1 MDEIIAFP
9 GPHGSLFT
17 EYVRFKRSLGYA
29 IANSYQY
36 VLRHIALFIAAAPPE
51 PGVVSHAA
59 MEHLTSRR
67 PGEATPTQCKRIAI
81 LRQFCL
87 WLASTGHAPAV
98 PPEGLARDTTD
109 FVPRIVSETEMAAI
123 LAIADRDASEPRRLL
138 LRLLWCCGM
147 RIGEACALTVSDI
160 DTRVGT
166 VLIRHAKGDRTRL
179 LPISETL
186 REYAADYL
194 GRHQHTDGE
203 SPLMPTARGNPP
215 RPGNAGAMLTPIF
228 GRAGVLTRHGTPIRP
243 HDYADLFGGRELGV
257 RDRDTVAGSVLAGLP
272 RLRRG
277 DPRWQ
282 ALLMTA
288 VVVVLPVPHQQLGH
302 PLQAGRAVGVQQP
315 PQSGHRATPRQVDR
329 PPLSL
334 VGERPRA
341 DVVAGGVTQQ
351 QG

>member
-243 HDYADLFGGRELGV
+243 HDLRHSYAVHALEKMVDDGMDVYAALPLLSTYMGHADIHSTEYYLRFTEDTLLRIIDAQQQTSQQVFGGV
-257 RDRDTVAGSVLAGLP
+257 S
-272 RLRRG
+272 
-277 DPRWQ
+277 
-282 ALLMTA
+282 
-288 VVVVLPVPHQQLGH
+288 
-302 PLQAGRAVGVQQP
+302 
-315 PQSGHRATPRQVDR
+315 
-329 PPLSL
+329 
-334 VGERPRA
+334 
-341 DVVAGGVTQQ
+341 
-351 QG
+351 

>member
-87 WLASTGHAPAV
+87 WLASTGHAPVV

-147 RIGEACALTVSDI
+147 RIGEACALTVSDL

-243 HDYADLFGGRELGV
+243 HDLRHSYAVHALEKMVDDGMDVYAALPLLSTYMGHADIHSTEYYLRFTEDTLLRIIDAQQQTSQQVFGGV
-257 RDRDTVAGSVLAGLP
+257 S
-272 RLRRG
+272 
-277 DPRWQ
+277 
-282 ALLMTA
+282 
-288 VVVVLPVPHQQLGH
+288 
-302 PLQAGRAVGVQQP
+302 
-315 PQSGHRATPRQVDR
+315 
-329 PPLSL
+329 
-334 VGERPRA
+334 
-341 DVVAGGVTQQ
+341 
-351 QG
+351 